1 MATDPTAELF
11 ESIKRRGQVPA
22 LRSESAKI
30 LIELTHDTQVDKWVI
45 EVRNGQVNVT
55 RDEREQRE
63 AQCVVRADKAVFDR
77 IGKGEENANAAYL
90 RGELLIEGNIHL
102 ISAIERL
109 FPGPPH
115 AYDPRTVRA
124 ERTRQS

>member
-22 LRSESAKI
+22 LRQECGNV
-30 LIELTHDTQVDKWVI
+30 LVELKHDTQVEKWVV

-55 RDEREQRE
+55 RDEREERE
-63 AQCVVRADKAVFDR
+63 PHCVVRADKAVFDR
-77 IGKGEENANAAYL
+77 IAKGEENANVAYF
-90 RGELLIEGNIHL
+90 RGELLIEGCIHL

-115 AYDPRTVRA
+115 AYDPRTARA